1 MNKSENLDLTNLAAK
16 DLKHL
21 EKALGVSSIYI
32 SFYNQ
37 NINSDNNVIKKC
49 YKKELKIFQYVI

>member
-37 NINSDNNVIKKC
+37 NTNSDNNIIEKKN
-49 YKKELKIFQYVI
+49 

>member
-21 EKALGVSSIYI
+21 EKALGVSI

-37 NINSDNNVIKKC
+37 NINSNNNVIE
-49 YKKELKIFQYVI
+49 KKELKIFQYVI

>member
-37 NINSDNNVIKKC
+37 NNVIE
-49 YKKELKIFQYVI
+49 KKELKIF